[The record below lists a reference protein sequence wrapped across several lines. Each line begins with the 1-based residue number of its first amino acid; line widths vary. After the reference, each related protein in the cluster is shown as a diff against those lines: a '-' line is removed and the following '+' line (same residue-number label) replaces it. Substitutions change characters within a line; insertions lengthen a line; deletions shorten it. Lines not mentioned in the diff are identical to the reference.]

1 MYSLVFTHSFK
12 KALKRCVDRGCDVEI
27 FKTAARIL
35 EEKGKLPAEYKPH
48 KLHGKY
54 IGFWECH
61 QQPDWLMVWKQ
72 NKKELILTFTHT
84 GTHDELF

>member
-12 KALKRCVDRGCDVEI
+12 KALKKCVERGCDRNV
-27 FKTAARIL
+27 FMTAAGIL
-35 EEKGKLPAEYKPH
+35 EKNGKLPAEYKPH

-54 IGFWECH
+54 KGFWECH
-61 QQPDWLMVWKQ
+61 LQTDWLLVWTQ

>member
-48 KLHGKY
+48 KLHGKFL
-54 IGFWECH
+54 G
-61 QQPDWLMVWKQ
+61 MSSAA
-72 NKKELILTFTHT
+72 
-84 GTHDELF
+84 

>member
-12 KALKRCVDRGCDVEI
+12 KALKRCVERGCDEEI
-27 FKTAARIL
+27 FKTAAGIL
-35 EEKGKLPAEYKPH
+35 EEKGKLPAEYRPH

-54 IGFWECH
+54 KGFWECH
-61 QQPDWLMVWKQ
+61 LQSDWLLVWTQ

>member
-1 MYSLVFTHSFK
+1 M
-12 KALKRCVDRGCDVEI
+12 EI

-61 QQPDWLMVWKQ
+61 LQPDWLMVWKQ